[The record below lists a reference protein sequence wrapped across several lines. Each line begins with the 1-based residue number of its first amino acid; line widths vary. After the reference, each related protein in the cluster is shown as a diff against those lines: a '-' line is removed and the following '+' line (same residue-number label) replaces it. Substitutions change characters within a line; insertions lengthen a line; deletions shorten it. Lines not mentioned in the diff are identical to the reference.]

1 MRGAT
6 RPGTLDMEA
15 GAMTPVCNRSVR
27 LIAHMTAMRYT
38 GVVDDIQRGGVD
50 AATEV
55 RALGR
60 VVDAVDGLDASAIQR
75 VLEWA
80 WKRFVGAAL
89 PEPGASRAA
98 APQGAWGP
106 VRGPHVQSSEPT
118 DLADLYVAARPA
130 TDADKVLVVAYW
142 HQVSTGKENLDAQT
156 IHRDLKNLG
165 HGVGNVTRA
174 CSALIREKPQLMIQ
188 VKKAGSTRQA
198 RKQYRLTAAGLQRV
212 RDRLVSAN

>member
-1 MRGAT
+1 
-6 RPGTLDMEA
+6 
-15 GAMTPVCNRSVR
+15 MTAARNRSLP

-38 GVVDDIQRGGVD
+38 RVVDSIERSGVD
-50 AATEV
+50 AATEA

-60 VVDAVDGLDASAIQR
+60 VVDAVDGLDARAVQR

-80 WKRFVGAAL
+80 WKRFVDADVPAPARSRGA
-89 PEPGASRAA
+89 
-98 APQGAWGP
+98 
-106 VRGPHVQSSEPT
+106 PHVESSAPI
-118 DLADLYVAARPA
+118 DLADLYVAASPA

-165 HGVGNVTRA
+165 HGVSNVTRA
-174 CSALIREKPQLMIQ
+174 CSALIGEKPQLMIQ

-198 RKQYRLTAAGLQRV
+198 RKQYRLTAAGLQRA
-212 RDRLVSAN
+212 RDKLASGDRES

>member
-80 WKRFVGAAL
+80 WKRFVGAGA

-98 APQGAWGP
+98 TPA
-106 VRGPHVQSSEPT
+106 EPT

>member
-1 MRGAT
+1 
-6 RPGTLDMEA
+6 
-15 GAMTPVCNRSVR
+15 
-27 LIAHMTAMRYT
+27 
-38 GVVDDIQRGGVD
+38 
-50 AATEV
+50 
-55 RALGR
+55 

-80 WKRFVGAAL
+80 WKRFVGAGL
-89 PEPGASRAA
+89 PEAEAGRAA
-98 APQGAWGP
+98 ARA
-106 VRGPHVQSSEPT
+106 EPT

-142 HQVSTGKENLDAQT
+142 HQASTGKENLDAQT

-174 CSALIREKPQLMIQ
+174 CSALIGEKPQLMIQ

-212 RDRLVSAN
+212 RDKLASGA

>member
-1 MRGAT
+1 
-6 RPGTLDMEA
+6 
-15 GAMTPVCNRSVR
+15 
-27 LIAHMTAMRYT
+27 
-38 GVVDDIQRGGVD
+38 VDDIQRSGVD
-50 AATEV
+50 AATEA

-60 VVDAVDGLDASAIQR
+60 VVDAVDGLDARAIQR

-80 WKRFVGAAL
+80 WKRFVAASL
-89 PEPGASRAA
+89 PEPTASRAA
-98 APQGAWGP
+98 PT
-106 VRGPHVQSSEPT
+106 EPI
-118 DLADLYVAARPA
+118 DLADLYVAAHPA

-165 HGVGNVTRA
+165 HGVSNVTRA
-174 CSALIREKPQLMIQ
+174 CSALIGEKPQLMIQ

-212 RDRLVSAN
+212 RDKLASGNRES

>member
-1 MRGAT
+1 MTA
-6 RPGTLDMEA
+6 A
-15 GAMTPVCNRSVR
+15 GNRSPP
-27 LIAHMTAMRYT
+27 LIAYMTAMRYT
-38 GVVDDIQRGGVD
+38 GVVDGIERNGVD
-50 AATEV
+50 AATEAK
-55 RALGR
+55 ALGR
-60 VVDAVDGLDASAIQR
+60 VVDAVDGLDVRAVQR

-80 WKRFVGAAL
+80 WKRFVGAEGPQPAR
-89 PEPGASRAA
+89 SRT
-98 APQGAWGP
+98 APHGE
-106 VRGPHVQSSEPT
+106 SSAPI

-165 HGVGNVTRA
+165 HGVSNVTRA
-174 CSALIREKPQLMIQ
+174 CSALIGEKPQLMIQ

-212 RDRLVSAN
+212 RDKLASGNRES

>member
-1 MRGAT
+1 
-6 RPGTLDMEA
+6 
-15 GAMTPVCNRSVR
+15 
-27 LIAHMTAMRYT
+27 MRYT
-38 GVVDDIQRGGVD
+38 EVVNELPGTRVD

-60 VVDAVDGLDASAIQR
+60 VVDAVDGLDPSAVQR

-80 WKRFVGAAL
+80 WKRFVGAP
-89 PEPGASRAA
+89 PEPPAPRAA
-98 APQGAWGP
+98 A
-106 VRGPHVQSSEPT
+106 VERV
-118 DLADLYVAARPA
+118 DLADLYAAARPA

-142 HQVSTGKENLDAQT
+142 HQASAGKENLDAQT
-156 IHRDLKNLG
+156 IHGDLKNLG
-165 HGVGNVTRA
+165 YGVSNVTRA

-212 RDRLVSAN
+212 RDKLTSADRENT

>member
-1 MRGAT
+1 
-6 RPGTLDMEA
+6 
-15 GAMTPVCNRSVR
+15 
-27 LIAHMTAMRYT
+27 MTAMRYT
-38 GVVDDIQRGGVD
+38 GVVDDVPPSGVD
-50 AATEV
+50 VATEV

-60 VVDAVDGLDASAIQR
+60 VVDAVDGLDARAIQR

-80 WKRFVGAAL
+80 WKRFVGAGL
-89 PEPGASRAA
+89 PEPAASRAA
-98 APQGAWGP
+98 AAA
-106 VRGPHVQSSEPT
+106 EPA

-142 HQVSTGKENLDAQT
+142 HQVNTGKENLDAQT

-165 HGVGNVTRA
+165 HGVANVTRA

-212 RDRLVSAN
+212 RDKLVSGS

>member
-1 MRGAT
+1 
-6 RPGTLDMEA
+6 MEA
-15 GAMTPVCNRSVR
+15 KAMTAAGNRSPL

-38 GVVDDIQRGGVD
+38 EVVDDIQRSGVD

-60 VVDAVDGLDASAIQR
+60 VVDAVDGLDARAIQR

-80 WKRFVGAAL
+80 WKRFLDAGVSK
-89 PEPGASRAA
+89 PSASRAA
-98 APQGAWGP
+98 APAQP
-106 VRGPHVQSSEPT
+106 I
-118 DLADLYVAARPA
+118 DLADLYVAVRPA

-142 HQVSTGKENLDAQT
+142 HQVSTKKENLDAQT

-165 HGVGNVTRA
+165 HGVSNVTRA
-174 CSALIREKPQLMIQ
+174 CSALIGEKPQLMIQ

-212 RDRLVSAN
+212 RDKLASVNRES

>member
-1 MRGAT
+1 
-6 RPGTLDMEA
+6 
-15 GAMTPVCNRSVR
+15 
-27 LIAHMTAMRYT
+27 MTAMRYME
-38 GVVDDIQRGGVD
+38 VVSDRQRGRVD

-60 VVDAVDGLDASAIQR
+60 VVDAVDGLDPSAIQR

-80 WKRFVGAAL
+80 WKRFVGAAPL
-89 PEPGASRAA
+89 
-98 APQGAWGP
+98 
-106 VRGPHVQSSEPT
+106 EPT
-118 DLADLYVAARPA
+118 GNRGAPVEHGDLADLYVAARPA

-142 HQVSTGKENLDAQT
+142 HQVSAAKENLDAQT

-165 HGVGNVTRA
+165 HGVSNVTRA
-174 CSALIREKPQLMIQ
+174 CSALIGEKPQLMIQ

-212 RDRLVSAN
+212 RDKLLTAADRENP

>member
-1 MRGAT
+1 
-6 RPGTLDMEA
+6 
-15 GAMTPVCNRSVR
+15 
-27 LIAHMTAMRYT
+27 MTAMRYT

-60 VVDAVDGLDASAIQR
+60 VVDAVDGLDPRAIQR

-80 WKRFVGAAL
+80 WKRFVTAAL

-98 APQGAWGP
+98 APA
-106 VRGPHVQSSEPT
+106 PHT

-130 TDADKVLVVAYW
+130 TDADRVLVVAYW
-142 HQVSTGKENLDAQT
+142 HHVGTGKENLDAQT

-165 HGVGNVTRA
+165 HGVANVTRA

-198 RKQYRLTAAGLQRV
+198 RKQYRLSAAGVQRV
-212 RDRLVSAN
+212 REKLVSAD

>member
-1 MRGAT
+1 
-6 RPGTLDMEA
+6 
-15 GAMTPVCNRSVR
+15 MTPARNRSPG
-27 LIAHMTAMRYT
+27 LIAYMTAMRYT
-38 GVVDDIQRGGVD
+38 EVVDHTQRGTVD

-60 VVDAVDGLDASAIQR
+60 VVDAVDGLDAGAIQR

-80 WKRFVGAAL
+80 WKRFVGAGL
-89 PEPGASRAA
+89 PEPAASRAA
-98 APQGAWGP
+98 APA
-106 VRGPHVQSSEPT
+106 EYT
-118 DLADLYVAARPA
+118 DLAELYVAARPA

-142 HQVSTGKENLDAQT
+142 HQVGTGKENLDGQT
-156 IHRDLKNLG
+156 INTDLKNLG
-165 HGVGNVTRA
+165 QGVGNVTRA

-212 RDRLVSAN
+212 REKLVSGD

>member
-1 MRGAT
+1 M
-6 RPGTLDMEA
+6 
-15 GAMTPVCNRSVR
+15 
-27 LIAHMTAMRYT
+27 
-38 GVVDDIQRGGVD
+38 DDIQRSGVD
-50 AATEV
+50 AATEA

-60 VVDAVDGLDASAIQR
+60 VVDAVDGLDARAIQR

-80 WKRFVGAAL
+80 WKRFVAASL
-89 PEPGASRAA
+89 PEPTASRAA
-98 APQGAWGP
+98 PT
-106 VRGPHVQSSEPT
+106 EPI
-118 DLADLYVAARPA
+118 DLADLYVAAHPA

-165 HGVGNVTRA
+165 HGVSNVTRA
-174 CSALIREKPQLMIQ
+174 CSALIGEKPQLMIQ

-212 RDRLVSAN
+212 RDKLASGNRES

>member
-1 MRGAT
+1 
-6 RPGTLDMEA
+6 MEA
-15 GAMTPVCNRSVR
+15 KAMTAAGNRSPL

-38 GVVDDIQRGGVD
+38 EVVDDIQRSGVD

-60 VVDAVDGLDASAIQR
+60 VVDAVDGLDARAIQR

-80 WKRFVGAAL
+80 WNRFLDAGVSK
-89 PEPGASRAA
+89 PSASRAA
-98 APQGAWGP
+98 APAQP
-106 VRGPHVQSSEPT
+106 I
-118 DLADLYVAARPA
+118 DLADLYVAARAA

-142 HQVSTGKENLDAQT
+142 HQVSTNKENLDAQT

-165 HGVGNVTRA
+165 HGVSNVTRA
-174 CSALIREKPQLMIQ
+174 CSALIGEKPQLMIQ
-188 VKKAGSTRQA
+188 VKKAGLTRQA

-212 RDRLVSAN
+212 RDKLASVNRES

>member
-1 MRGAT
+1 MT
-6 RPGTLDMEA
+6 TA
-15 GAMTPVCNRSVR
+15 GNRSPPV
-27 LIAHMTAMRYT
+27 IAYMTAMRYT
-38 GVVDDIQRGGVD
+38 EVVDDISRTGID
-50 AATEV
+50 AATEA

-60 VVDAVDGLDASAIQR
+60 VVDAVDGLDARAIQR

-80 WKRFVGAAL
+80 WKRFVDAGV
-89 PEPGASRAA
+89 PEPAASRAA

-106 VRGPHVQSSEPT
+106 VQGPHVQSSEPI

-165 HGVGNVTRA
+165 HGVSNVTRA
-174 CSALIREKPQLMIQ
+174 CSALIGEKPQLMIQ

-212 RDRLVSAN
+212 RDKVASGNRES

>member
-1 MRGAT
+1 
-6 RPGTLDMEA
+6 
-15 GAMTPVCNRSVR
+15 
-27 LIAHMTAMRYT
+27 MTAMRYT
-38 GVVDDIQRGGVD
+38 RVVDDIERHGVD
-50 AATEV
+50 AATEA

-60 VVDAVDGLDASAIQR
+60 VVDAVDGLDARAVQR

-80 WKRFVGAAL
+80 WKRFVDA
-89 PEPGASRAA
+89 E
-98 APQGAWGP
+98 APQPARSP
-106 VRGPHVQSSEPT
+106 AAPHVQSSEPI
-118 DLADLYVAARPA
+118 DLPDLYVAARPA

-165 HGVGNVTRA
+165 HGVSNVTRA
-174 CSALIREKPQLMIQ
+174 CSALIGEKPQLMIQ

-212 RDRLVSAN
+212 RDKLASGNRES